1 MKRFRRPAVTHTK
14 TPTAP
19 QSNNGSPEKQGEQ
32 LTKAQVR
39 RAQVRKAQ
47 IEHRQRKANY
57 VKQLEMDIS
66 QLRELIT
73 QAQRDTHTLKSEN
86 DDIRAIMG
94 KNGIPTPELT
104 QGQVSEAT
112 TSPSEGQATPTQQ
125 GGKSPITYPPQEGQE
140 PFLPDS
146 LGTTDEELT
155 VTLSANKTMGTP
167 TLSVSPNSSN
177 SSFFTLSSPATWTNN
192 QIELSPQQELVV
204 VNFVLA

>member
-1 MKRFRRPAVTHTK
+1 MKRFRKTAGAHTK
-14 TPTAP
+14 TLTAP
-19 QSNNGSPEKQGEQ
+19 LSNNGSPEKQGEQ

-86 DDIRAIMG
+86 GDMRAIMG
-94 KNGIPTPELT
+94 KNGIPTPPELT
-104 QGQVSEAT
+104 QGQVSQATTT
-112 TSPSEGQATPTQQ
+112 TSPSEES
-125 GGKSPITYPPQEGQE
+125 KSPVTYPPQEGQE

-146 LGTTDEELT
+146 LATTEEELT
-155 VTLSANKTMGTP
+155 VTLSTNKTMGTP
-167 TLSVSPNSSN
+167 AFSVSPNYSN
-177 SSFFTLSSPATWTNN
+177 TSFLTLSSPATWTSS
-192 QIELSPQQELVV
+192 QLELSPQQELVV